1 MEKVLCLRIFY
12 RCIRQV
18 NVFCPAKRQFAG
30 RLCPIHYFM
39 QNGHFQD
46 KFLAICFHGTA
57 WRYSHF
63 SAVRGKSE
71 SISY

>member
-1 MEKVLCLRIFY
+1 MEKVLCLRRFY
-12 RCIRQV
+12 RC
-18 NVFCPAKRQFAG
+18 
-30 RLCPIHYFM
+30 
-39 QNGHFQD
+39 GHFQD